1 MKGERRK
8 VEKGEGGKERKVK
21 EEGTGRWRRKGEEG
35 EGEKKRMVE
44 EKGKGLE
51 EDGGGREKRVKGEK
65 ERRAEKYS
73 GAKKKPE
80 EGEWRKKRWSSR
92 LSGSFDYSQASLHT
106 FFAESG
112 EVIMDVVEDVF
123 SHDGI
128 LLKRRRRQQSG
139 VFEMRANVFLVNY
152 AFNDVDQLVPR
163 LGAWRRRR
171 RRRRR
176 RTMGSRR
183 RIIGYYGTDATICQ
197 AHLFLSTHLG

>member
-1 MKGERRK
+1 M
-8 VEKGEGGKERKVK
+8 
-21 EEGTGRWRRKGEEG
+21 
-35 EGEKKRMVE
+35 
-44 EKGKGLE
+44 
-51 EDGGGREKRVKGEK
+51 
-65 ERRAEKYS
+65 
-73 GAKKKPE
+73 
-80 EGEWRKKRWSSR
+80 
-92 LSGSFDYSQASLHT
+92 SGSFDYSQASLHT

-176 RTMGSRR
+176 
-183 RIIGYYGTDATICQ
+183 IIGYYGADATICQ
-197 AHLFLSTHLG
+197 AHLSFSLRTLDKGGEYLSLGPGLGHPVDPDVRAGDGDVVVGHL